1 MASVVI
7 PESSGIQSPIHKGEG
22 KVEKIGAKDVTISH
36 GPIPTLEWGPM
47 TMEFNAP
54 KGLPQGLKAGDP
66 VIFEFVQSPQGTFD
80 ITKIERR
87 GGGAP

>member
-1 MASVVI
+1 
-7 PESSGIQSPIHKGEG
+7 
-22 KVEKIGAKDVTISH
+22 
-36 GPIPTLEWGPM
+36 
-47 TMEFNAP
+47 MEFNAP

-87 GGGAP
+87 GGGAS